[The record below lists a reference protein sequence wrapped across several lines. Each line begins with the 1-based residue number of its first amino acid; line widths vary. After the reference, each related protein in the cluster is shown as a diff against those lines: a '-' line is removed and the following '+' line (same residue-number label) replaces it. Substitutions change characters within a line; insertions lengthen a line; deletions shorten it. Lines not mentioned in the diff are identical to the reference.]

1 MGVCMNNTE
10 FQEKLKDM
18 YAKAHIDMRTNNT
31 LNELVYVLRMSGED
45 YQLNT
50 YDVNE
55 PGSCTCIPDL
65 KETFIP
71 IKSLAQK
78 VVSVKFDEETY
89 EEMGIQLLLIKV
101 KD

>member
-1 MGVCMNNTE
+1 MTNKE
-10 FQEKLKDM
+10 FQVKLKNI
-18 YAKAHIDMRTNNT
+18 YADFPMIAKRKQKT
-31 LNELVYVLRMSGED
+31 LNELVYVLRMTGED
-45 YQLNT
+45 YQINT
-50 YDVNE
+50 YNDNE

-71 IKSLAQK
+71 VKSLAQT
-78 VVSVKFDEETY
+78 VVSVEFDEETY

>member
-1 MGVCMNNTE
+1 MTNKE
-10 FQEKLKDM
+10 FQAKLKKM
-18 YAKAHIDMRTNNT
+18 YEEFPYIAKRKQKT
-31 LNELVYVLRMSGED
+31 LNELVYVLRISGED
-45 YQLNT
+45 YQINT
-50 YDVNE
+50 YNENE

-71 IKSLAQK
+71 VKSLAQT
-78 VVSVKFDEETY
+78 VVSVEFDEEIY

>member
-1 MGVCMNNTE
+1 MTNKE
-10 FQEKLKDM
+10 FQAKLEEM
-18 YAKAHIDMRTNNT
+18 YEEFHYIAKRKQKT

-45 YQLNT
+45 YQINT
-50 YDVNE
+50 YNENE
-55 PGSCTCIPDL
+55 PNACTCIPDL

-71 IKSLAQK
+71 VKSLAQT
-78 VVSVKFDEETY
+78 VVSVEFDEETY

>member
-1 MGVCMNNTE
+1 MTNKE
-10 FQEKLKDM
+10 FQTQLKNI
-18 YAKAHIDMRTNNT
+18 YADFPHIARSKQKT

-45 YQLNT
+45 YQINT
-50 YDVNE
+50 YNENE

-71 IKSLAQK
+71 VRSLAQT
-78 VVSVKFDEETY
+78 VVSVEFDEETY
-89 EEMGIQLLLIKV
+89 DEMGIQLLLIKV